1 MPLVNTNNRIL
12 GDIDGNGKVD
22 IVDVVTLVNIILG
35 ETNIDDIEVAD
46 MDSNGIINIS
56 DVTILVNALLN

>member
-1 MPLVNTNNRIL
+1 MELSEV
-12 GDIDGNGKVD
+12 ID
-22 IVDVVTLVNIILG
+22 L
-35 ETNIDDIEVAD
+35 NIDDIEVAD